1 MNFENKHLLN
11 YNEIEE
17 LINNESPND
26 RSDIICKNLKYYC
39 FTNKGVLY
47 KFNSILVIYNK
58 IQTGIDDELI
68 TIISKY
74 ISESIENLNKEQ
86 RELLKLKY
94 VKASFKISENSTIN
108 KSLSQIK
115 VGLKRD
121 DENIFTPDFY
131 EIHFQ
136 NGYLDLKTLEFKKR
150 VMGINYVN
158 LYIKRDYKP
167 SSQSQFNKLYSIINK
182 IYPKKEDLEAILFF

>member
-1 MNFENKHLLN
+1 M
-11 YNEIEE
+11 
-17 LINNESPND
+17 INSESPNK
-26 RSDIICKNLKYYC
+26 RSDIICKNLIYYC

-94 VKASFKISENSTIN
+94 AKASFKISENSTIN

-121 DENIFTPDFY
+121 DDNIFTPDF
-131 EIHFQ
+131 
-136 NGYLDLKTLEFKKR
+136 
-150 VMGINYVN
+150 
-158 LYIKRDYKP
+158 IKFIFRMV
-167 SSQSQFNKLYSIINK
+167 
-182 IYPKKEDLEAILFF
+182 ILI